1 MSIIDTA
8 INHFSIK
15 GQKEIEV
22 KEWNTVFYVKPLNL
36 DEQRRLYE
44 KSQNNQV
51 EALVDL
57 IIMKCLNEKGDKVFS
72 LSDKQKLLTECDPN
86 VITDLASRI
95 TNESSV
101 VEEKKS

>member
-72 LSDKQKLLTECDPN
+72 LSDKQKLLMECDPI

>member
-1 MSIIDTA
+1 MSILETA
-8 INHFSIK
+8 INHFSTK

-44 KSQNNQV
+44 KSQKNQV

-57 IIMKCLNEKGDKVFS
+57 IIMKCLTDKGEKAFS
-72 LSDKQKLLTECDPN
+72 LNDKQKLLTEVDPN
-86 VITDLASRI
+86 VITELASKI
-95 TNESSV
+95 TNDGSV
-101 VEEKKS
+101 EFEKKS